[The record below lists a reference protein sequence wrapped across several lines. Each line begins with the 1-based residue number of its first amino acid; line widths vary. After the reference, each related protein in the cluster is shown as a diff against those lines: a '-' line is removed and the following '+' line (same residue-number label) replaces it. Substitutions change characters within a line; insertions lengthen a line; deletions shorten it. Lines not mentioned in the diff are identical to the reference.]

1 MAIPEGK
8 EGVET
13 FICDATIDV
22 KVDYENEITDSPVSD
37 RSRISSHAYNK
48 HPIITINGVVSGSFT
63 EDDFA
68 NNPQLVYDE
77 KYNQIGYDGDRVQ
90 TALRLL
96 KETWQTRNVFTINSA
111 LDVHT
116 PCVMKSFNYQ
126 INVNNSS
133 DLEFKIVAKQIR
145 LAEEQR
151 INITVLDEA
160 IQDAGSPNIA
170 GKGVKKEGKG
180 RFTLDDSG
188 RFIASGIDSYIQDS
202 TPTDPNS
209 GEE

>member
-37 RSRISSHAYNK
+37 RSRISSHAYNRN
-48 HPIITINGVVSGSFT
+48 PVITINAVVSGSFS
-63 EDDFA
+63 EDDFS

-77 KYNQIGYDGDRVQ
+77 NYNQIGYDGDRVA

-96 KETWQTRNVFTINSA
+96 KETWKNRNTFSITSA
-111 LDVHT
+111 LDVYT
-116 PCVMKSFNYQ
+116 PCVMKSFHYD
-126 INVNNSS
+126 INVNNSN
-133 DLEFKIVAKQIR
+133 DLEFKIVANQIR
-145 LAEEQR
+145 IAEEQR
-151 INITVLDEA
+151 VSITVLDEA

-170 GKGVKKEGKG
+170 GKGVKKEAKG
-180 RFTLDDSG
+180 DYVLDDI
-188 RFIASGIDSYIQDS
+188 F
-202 TPTDPNS
+202 NS
-209 GEE
+209 IPPEAQEVVAESVGYEVTEDK